1 MSEDGAPVWVLLG
14 HRTGDNKQLLRLA
27 GELGVPFR
35 SIHLR
40 YNRLHLL
47 PPRLLGASLRSLTAE
62 SREQIHRPWPRLVL
76 GVGHRSVPVALA
88 IRRLSRGRS
97 KLVRLGNPRIDPS
110 HFDLV
115 VTTPQYRLPNRSN
128 VIQLPLG
135 INTAAEAAEPT
146 PDEAKW
152 LASFPR
158 PHRLLLVGGN
168 TFMWELRPE
177 KVAEAARRLRDRPD
191 GTVIAL
197 RSGRTRRD
205 VLDAVTDA
213 LKGGEHAVASGRFPR
228 YSILVQDADEIFV
241 TGDSVAM
248 VSDAIASRKPVGII
262 EPDKSVTGRFLYALD
277 SIGLR
282 VPVRDIRQFWDEIRR
297 QGLVGT
303 LDEPTCGPVTTDS
316 LSVAKTA
323 VLQLL
328 TP

>member
-1 MSEDGAPVWVLLG
+1 LLG

-35 SIHLR
+35 SIHVR
-40 YNRLHLL
+40 YNKLHLV
-47 PPRLLGASLRSLTAE
+47 PPGLLGASLCSLTRE
-62 SREQIHRPWPRLVL
+62 SRKQIHRPWPRLVL

-88 IRRLSRGRS
+88 IRRLSRGKA

-115 VTTPQYRLPNRSN
+115 LTTPQYRLPDRPN

-135 INTAAEAAEPT
+135 INTAAAVEPT
-146 PDEAKW
+146 PDESKW

-158 PHRLLLVGGN
+158 PHRLLLIGGN

-177 KVAEAARRLRDRPD
+177 TLAKAARRLKDKPD

-197 RSGRTRRD
+197 RSGRTRNE

-228 YSILVQDADEIFV
+228 YSVLVQDADEIFV

-248 VSDAIASRKPVGII
+248 ISDAIASRKPVGII
-262 EPDKSVTGRFLYALD
+262 EPDKSVSGRLLYALD
-277 SIGLR
+277 SIGVR
-282 VPVRDIRQFWDEIRR
+282 VPVRDIRQFWDEIARKA
-297 QGLVGT
+297 LVGT
-303 LDEPTCGPVTTDS
+303 LDEPKRGLMTMDP
-316 LSVAKTA
+316 LSDAKTA
-323 VLQLL
+323 VLALL
-328 TP
+328 EV

>member
-1 MSEDGAPVWVLLG
+1 LSEDGAPVWVLLG

-27 GELGVPFR
+27 GELGLPFR
-35 SIHLR
+35 SIHLF
-40 YNRLHLL
+40 YNSLHLL
-47 PPRLLGASLRSLTAE
+47 PPRLLGDTLRSLTPE

-88 IRRLSRGRS
+88 IRRLSGGKS

-115 VTTPQYRLPNRSN
+115 VTTPQYRLPDRSN
-128 VIQLPLG
+128 VMQLPLG
-135 INTAAEAAEPT
+135 INTAAAVEPT

-158 PHRLLLVGGN
+158 PHRLLLIGGN

-197 RSGRTRRD
+197 RSGRTRKD
-205 VLDAVTDA
+205 VLDAVADA
-213 LKGGEHAVASGRFPR
+213 LKGGEHAVASGRLPR
-228 YSILVQDADEIFV
+228 YSVLVQDADEIFV

-248 VSDAIASRKPVGII
+248 LSDAIASRKPVGII
-262 EPDKSVTGRFLYALD
+262 EPDKSVTGRALYALD

-323 VLQLL
+323 VLELL
-328 TP
+328 AP

>member
-1 MSEDGAPVWVLLG
+1 LSEDGAPVWVLLG

-27 GELGVPFR
+27 GELGLPFR
-35 SIHLR
+35 SIHLF

-47 PPRLLGASLRSLTAE
+47 PPRLLGDTLRSLTPE

-88 IRRLSRGRS
+88 IRRLSGGKS

-115 VTTPQYRLPNRSN
+115 VTTPQYRLPDRSN
-128 VIQLPLG
+128 VMQLPLG
-135 INTAAEAAEPT
+135 INTAAAVEPT

-158 PHRLLLVGGN
+158 PHRLLLIGGN

-177 KVAEAARRLRDRPD
+177 KVAEATRRLKDKPD
-191 GTVIAL
+191 GTVTAL
-197 RSGRTRRD
+197 RSGRTRRE

-213 LKGGEHAVASGRFPR
+213 LKGGEHAVASGGFPR
-228 YSILVQDADEIFV
+228 YSVLIQDADEIFV

-262 EPDKSVTGRFLYALD
+262 EPDKSVTGRVLYALD

-282 VPVRDIRQFWDEIRR
+282 VPVRDIRQFWVEIER

-303 LDEPTCGPVTTDS
+303 IDEPKCGPVTTDT
-316 LSVAKTA
+316 LSEAKTA
-323 VLQLL
+323 VLKLL
-328 TP
+328 EP

>member
-1 MSEDGAPVWVLLG
+1 MSEDGAPVGVLLG

-27 GELGVPFR
+27 GELGLPFR

-47 PPRLLGASLRSLTAE
+47 PPRLLGASLRSLTPE

-88 IRRLSRGRS
+88 IRRLSGGKS

-110 HFDLV
+110 NFDLV

-128 VIQLPLG
+128 VIRLPLG
-135 INTAAEAAEPT
+135 INTAVAAEPT

-158 PHRLLLVGGN
+158 PHRLLLIGGN

-177 KVAEAARRLRDRPD
+177 KVAEAARRLKDRPE

-197 RSGRTRRD
+197 RSGRTRRQ

-228 YSILVQDADEIFV
+228 YSVLVEDADEIFV

-282 VPVRDIRQFWDEIRR
+282 VPVRDIRQFWDEIGR
-297 QGLVGT
+297 QGLAGT
-303 LDEPTCGPVTTDS
+303 LDEPKCGQVTTDS
-316 LSVAKTA
+316 LSLVKTA
-323 VLQLL
+323 VLGLL
-328 TP
+328 GP

>member
-27 GELGVPFR
+27 SELGVPFR
-35 SIHLR
+35 SIHVH

-47 PPRLLGASLRSLTAE
+47 PPGLLGASLRSLSAE
-62 SREQIHRPWPRLVL
+62 SREQIQPPWPRLVL

-88 IRRLSRGRS
+88 IRRLSGGKS

-135 INTAAEAAEPT
+135 INTAAGVQPT

-158 PHRLLLVGGN
+158 PHRLLLIGGN

-177 KVAEAARRLRDRPD
+177 KVAEAARRLKDRPE

-197 RSGRTRRD
+197 RSGRTRRQ

-228 YSILVQDADEIFV
+228 YSVLVEDADEIFV

-248 VSDAIASRKPVGII
+248 LSDAIASRKPVGII
-262 EPDKSVTGRFLYALD
+262 EPDKSVTGRALYALD

-282 VPVRDIRQFWDEIRR
+282 VPVRDIRQFWDDIRG

-303 LDEPTCGPVTTDS
+303 LDEPKCGPVTTDS
-316 LSVAKTA
+316 LSEAKTA
-323 VLQLL
+323 VLGLL
-328 TP
+328 EP

>member
-1 MSEDGAPVWVLLG
+1 LNEDGAPVWVLLG

-27 GELGVPFR
+27 GELGLPFR
-35 SIHLR
+35 SIHLC

-47 PPRLLGASLRSLTAE
+47 PPRPLGDTLRSLTAE

-88 IRRLSRGRS
+88 IRRLSGGKS

-115 VTTPQYRLPNRSN
+115 VTTPQYRLPDRSN
-128 VIQLPLG
+128 VMQLPLG
-135 INTAAEAAEPT
+135 INTAAAVEPT

-158 PHRLLLVGGN
+158 PHRLLLIGGN

-177 KVAEAARRLRDRPD
+177 KVAEATRRLKDKPD
-191 GTVIAL
+191 GTVTAL
-197 RSGRTRRD
+197 RSGRTRRE

-213 LKGGEHAVASGRFPR
+213 LKGGEHAVASGGFPR
-228 YSILVQDADEIFV
+228 YSVLIQDADEIFV

-282 VPVRDIRQFWDEIRR
+282 VPVRDIRQFWVEIER

-303 LDEPTCGPVTTDS
+303 IDEPKCGPVTTDT
-316 LSVAKTA
+316 LSEAKTA
-323 VLQLL
+323 VLKLL
-328 TP
+328 EP